1 MAIQGQ
7 DITYNIN
14 QLQDLLDKVNN
25 LGDATTE
32 TAGLMS
38 AEDKQKVDNAITQE
52 TDPTVPSWAKASDK
66 PSYSASE
73 VGAVPTTRKVNNKAL
88 SADVT
93 LSASDVGALPSD
105 TELFSGS
112 YDDLTDK
119 PTIPAEQIQSDWNQS
134 NTSAKDYIKNK
145 PTIPDSLSDLSDDS
159 THRVVTD
166 TEKST
171 WSAKSDFSGSY
182 NDLTDKPTIPAAQV
196 QSDWSEADDTKVDYI
211 KNKPSLAT
219 VAISGSYSDL
229 SNKPTIPDAQVQT
242 DWSESDN
249 TKVDYIKNK
258 PTLGVGS
265 SSGAASSST
274 IIGIPAGGNAGQVL
288 YKVDGSTDYSV
299 GWTNQTQNY
308 PSAYCTTSGSTAAKK
323 ASCTLYAAQANS
335 YLHVLIGSNNTSAS
349 ALTLNVNSEGAK
361 PIYINGTASSATNYT
376 LPKGTYIVFY
386 DGTNYYF
393 RTDGKIQAPN
403 GTLVQT
409 NSTTGLL
416 KNDGTVD
423 TTSYGTYSKPSGGIP
438 AADLASG
445 VIPTVPTI
453 STDISSD
460 AASDTKTT
468 SPKAVKTFVE
478 GKGYTTNTGTIT
490 SVKMNGSTVA
500 SSGEADLGTVIT
512 DISSKQDV
520 IDSSHKLSADLIS
533 DGTTNKVYTATEQSK
548 LSGIATG
555 AEVNVQANWNESDS
569 SSDAYI
575 QNKPTI
581 PTVPSNIVTGSS
593 QSYTIWSGTQA
604 QYDALATKDNNT
616 IYLIKES

>member
-1 MAIQGQ
+1 MNNEGYQ
-7 DITYNIN
+7 ITYTGEEV
-14 QLQDLLDKVNN
+14 QELLDKA
-25 LGDATTE
+25 G
-32 TAGLMS
+32 TAV
-38 AEDKQKVDNAITQE
+38 QTE
-52 TDPTVPSWAKASDK
+52 TDPTVPSWAKAESK

-105 TELFSGS
+105 TPLFSGS
-112 YDDLTDK
+112 YDDLT
-119 PTIPAEQIQSDWNQS
+119 
-134 NTSAKDYIKNK
+134 NK
-145 PTIPDSLSDLSDDS
+145 PDIPDSLSDLSDDS

-182 NDLTDKPTIPAAQV
+182 DDLTDKPTIPAAQV
-196 QSDWSEADDTKVDYI
+196 QSDWSEADD
-211 KNKPSLAT
+211 
-219 VAISGSYSDL
+219 
-229 SNKPTIPDAQVQT
+229 
-242 DWSESDN
+242 

-323 ASCTLYAAQANS
+323 ANCSLYAAQANS

-361 PIYINGTASSATNYT
+361 PIYINGTASSSTNYT

-409 NSTTGLL
+409 NSTAGLL
-416 KNDGTVD
+416 KNDGSVD
-423 TTSYGTYSKPSGGIP
+423 TNTYLTSAPVTSVNGQTGAVSLTLGD
-438 AADLASG
+438 AN
-445 VIPTVPTI
+445 VIETVKVNGSALTPDANKAVDITVP
-453 STDISSD
+453 SVS
-460 AASDTKTT
+460 
-468 SPKAVKTFVE
+468 
-478 GKGYTTNTGTIT
+478 GK
-490 SVKMNGSTVA
+490 
-500 SSGEADLGTVIT
+500 ED
-512 DISSKQDV
+512 
-520 IDSSHKLSADLIS
+520 
-533 DGTTNKVYTATEQSK
+533 TTNKVTS
-548 LSGIATG
+548 L
-555 AEVNVQANWNESDS
+555 S
-569 SSDAYI
+569 SSSTDTQYPSAKCVYDLI
-575 QNKPTI
+575 GDIETI
-581 PTVPSNIVTGSS
+581 
-593 QSYTIWSGTQA
+593 
-604 QYDALATKDNNT
+604 LAS
-616 IYLIKES
+616 I

>member
-1 MAIQGQ
+1 MNNEGYQ
-7 DITYNIN
+7 ITYTGEEV
-14 QLQDLLDKVNN
+14 QELLDKA
-25 LGDATTE
+25 G
-32 TAGLMS
+32 TAV
-38 AEDKQKVDNAITQE
+38 QTE
-52 TDPTVPSWAKASDK
+52 TDPTVPSWAKAEEK
-66 PSYSASE
+66 PTYTATE
-73 VGAVPTTRKVNNKAL
+73 
-88 SADVT
+88 
-93 LSASDVGALPSD
+93 VGALPDD

-112 YDDLTDK
+112 YNDLTDVPTIPDSLSDLSDDSTHRLVTDAEKTAWNGKSDFSGSYNDLTDK
-119 PTIPAEQIQSDWNQS
+119 PTIPDAQIQSDWNQS

-219 VAISGSYSDL
+219 VATSGSYSDL

-323 ASCTLYAAQANS
+323 ANCSLYAAQANS

-393 RTDGKIQAPN
+393 RTDGKIQA
-403 GTLVQT
+403 
-409 NSTTGLL
+409 SA
-416 KNDGTVD
+416 
-423 TTSYGTYSKPSGGIP
+423 TSVLEDAGNKVTSLS
-438 AADLASG
+438 SS
-445 VIPTVPTI
+445 
-453 STDISSD
+453 STD
-460 AASDTKTT
+460 TQY
-468 SPKAVKTFVE
+468 P
-478 GKGYTTNTGTIT
+478 
-490 SVKMNGSTVA
+490 
-500 SSGEADLGTVIT
+500 
-512 DISSKQDV
+512 
-520 IDSSHKLSADLIS
+520 SAKCVYDLIG
-533 DGTTNKVYTATEQSK
+533 DIET
-548 LSGIATG
+548 L
-555 AEVNVQANWNESDS
+555 
-569 SSDAYI
+569 
-575 QNKPTI
+575 
-581 PTVPSNIVTGSS
+581 
-593 QSYTIWSGTQA
+593 
-604 QYDALATKDNNT
+604 LAA
-616 IYLIKES
+616 I

>member
-38 AEDKQKVDNAITQE
+38 AEDKQKVDDAITQE

-105 TELFSGS
+105 TPLFSGS

-119 PTIPAEQIQSDWNQS
+119 PD
-134 NTSAKDYIKNK
+134 
-145 PTIPDSLSDLSDDS
+145 IPDSLSDLSDDS

-166 TEKST
+166 AEKST

-219 VAISGSYSDL
+219 VATSGSYSDL

-274 IIGIPAGGNAGQVL
+274 VIGIPAGGNAGQVL

-323 ASCTLYAAQANS
+323 ANCSLYAAQANS

-361 PIYINGTASSATNYT
+361 PIYINGTASSSTNYT

-393 RTDGKIQAPN
+393 RTDGKIQAPS
-403 GTLVQT
+403 GTLV
-409 NSTTGLL
+409 STSSTSGLI
-416 KNDGTVD
+416 KNDGSVD
-423 TTSYGTYSKPSGGIP
+423 TNTYLTSHQ
-438 AADLASG
+438 
-445 VIPTVPTI
+445 
-453 STDISSD
+453 DIS
-460 AASDTKTT
+460 
-468 SPKAVKTFVE
+468 
-478 GKGYTTNTGTIT
+478 GK
-490 SVKMNGSTVA
+490 
-500 SSGEADLGTVIT
+500 ED
-512 DISSKQDV
+512 
-520 IDSSHKLSADLIS
+520 
-533 DGTTNKVYTATEQSK
+533 TTNKVTS
-548 LSGIATG
+548 L
-555 AEVNVQANWNESDS
+555 S
-569 SSDAYI
+569 SSSTDTQYPSAKCVWDLVGDI
-575 QNKPTI
+575 ETI
-581 PTVPSNIVTGSS
+581 
-593 QSYTIWSGTQA
+593 
-604 QYDALATKDNNT
+604 LAS
-616 IYLIKES
+616 I